1 MHIPKTF
8 EQNEQTHL
16 HDIIAKHPFATLIC
30 HSESGIEV
38 NHIPFFLDK
47 SNGKYVLQGHIAKA
61 NPLWKSVNEQSEVV
75 LVFHGP
81 NCYISPNHYPTKKEN
96 GRAVPT
102 WNYVAVHVKGA
113 LQYRFNDEF
122 KLNMLDN
129 LTKQHEAEQE
139 EAWSIHDAPAQYI
152 NRMLPAIVGL
162 EIQIT
167 SITGKWKV
175 SQNQPEVNKQGV
187 IAGLSK
193 QNSNDAQEIATLVQA
208 HVT

>member
-1 MHIPKTF
+1 MYTPKAF
-8 EQNEQTHL
+8 EQNDPDHL
-16 HDIIAKHPFATLIC
+16 HDIIAKHPFATLIS

-61 NPLWKSVNEQSEVV
+61 NPLWKTVNEQSEVV

-81 NCYISPNHYPTKKEN
+81 NCYISPNFYPTKKEN

-102 WNYVAVHVKGA
+102 WNYVAVHVKGV

-129 LTKQHEAEQE
+129 LTTQHEAEQE
-139 EAWSIHDAPAQYI
+139 EPWSIHDAPEQYI
-152 NRMLPAIVGL
+152 KRMLPAIVGL

-167 SITGKWKV
+167 AITGKWKL
-175 SQNQPEVNKQGV
+175 SQNQPQVNKQGV
-187 IAGLSK
+187 VEGLFK
-193 QNSNDAQEIATLVQA
+193 QNTNDAQEIATLVQT
-208 HVT
+208 HI